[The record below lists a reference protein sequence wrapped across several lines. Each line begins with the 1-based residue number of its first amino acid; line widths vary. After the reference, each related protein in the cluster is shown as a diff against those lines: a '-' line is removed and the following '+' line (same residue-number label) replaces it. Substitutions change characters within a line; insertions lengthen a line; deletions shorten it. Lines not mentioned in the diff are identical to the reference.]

1 MQWNVCHRIILP
13 FGLLSLAQ
21 LPAPAAESPLFQ
33 RTLSVSLKDPVTLDV
48 AIGKGDLTIAY
59 SLEGQVSVYAFAKDD
74 AGNYVPK
81 DLVKTLL
88 SIEQEENHITIR
100 DASRVPPPEAAT
112 VSYRIDV
119 PMHTQLASVIS
130 ESGKQVIVGIT
141 GPANVVSGSGDI
153 EATWIRF
160 GLFKASTGKG
170 KITCTR
176 VTPGMIEIGGAR
188 GVVKASTD
196 KGEIHVK
203 AVNWDDWQLTSV
215 SGNIRVEVPTEAKF
229 QAELS
234 TGSGEIS
241 VWRSDM
247 KEPEEGTRQ
256 LLQTV
261 NGGGKRIQALST
273 SGDISI
279 E

>member
-1 MQWNVCHRIILP
+1 
-13 FGLLSLAQ
+13 
-21 LPAPAAESPLFQ
+21 
-33 RTLSVSLKDPVTLDV
+33 
-48 AIGKGDLTIAY
+48 LTIAY
-59 SLEGQVSVYAFAKDD
+59 SREGQVSIYAFAKD
-74 AGNYVPK
+74 AEGNYTPK
-81 DLVKTLL
+81 DLVETLL
-88 SIEQEENHITIR
+88 SVEQEENHITIR
-100 DASRVPPPEAAT
+100 DSSRVPPPEAAT

-119 PMHTQLASVIS
+119 PLHTQLSSVIS
-130 ESGKQVIVGIT
+130 GSGKQVIVGIT

-176 VTPGMIEIGGAR
+176 VTQLDVETRIGNIALMEDGPSTAAVKQGTGIIEVGGAR
-188 GVVKASTD
+188 GTVNASTD
-196 KGEIHVK
+196 KGEIHIK

-229 QAELS
+229 QADLL
-234 TGSGEIS
+234 TGSGVIS
-241 VWRSDM
+241 VWRPDM
-247 KEPEEGTRQ
+247 KEAEEGARH

-261 NGGGKRIQALST
+261 NGGGKRIQALSR
-273 SGDISI
+273 SGNISI